1 MKKLLS
7 FFLITG
13 FLISCE
19 PSTKLVK
26 SWRDPNTTVDIKSIN
41 KILVIAL
48 VKDASARR
56 IAEDKLVS
64 VMKVK
69 GVQSYNYL
77 TDEMVKD
84 NENTK
89 LNERLKSDG
98 FNGVLIMRL
107 LDIDKET
114 TYVPGSSTGP
124 AYYGSYYGYYRYAAP
139 SYYNAG
145 YYKTDKNFIVET
157 TVYTTIPD
165 KLVWSG
171 TTKTVNPENFDKA
184 IEDIAAAV
192 AEKMKKDGFITDK

>member
-1 MKKLLS
+1 MKKLLPL
-7 FFLITG
+7 FLVVAL
-13 FLISCE
+13 FISCE
-19 PSTKLVK
+19 PSTKIVK
-26 SWRDPNTTVDIKSIN
+26 SWHDPNTSVDIKSIN
-41 KILVIAL
+41 KILVIGL
-48 VKDASARR
+48 IKDPSARR
-56 IAEDKLVS
+56 IVEDKLVS

-77 TDEMVKD
+77 TEDMTKD
-84 NENTK
+84 DDNGK
-89 LNERLKSDG
+89 LNQKLKSDG

-107 LDIDKET
+107 LDVDKET

-124 AYYGSYYGYYRYAAP
+124 MYGSYYGYYRYAAP
-139 SYYNAG
+139 MYYNPG

-184 IEDIAAAV
+184 IEDIAVAV
-192 AEKMKKDGFITDK
+192 GEKMKKDGFLTDK